1 MAPLTS
7 LTLSKIEFNW
17 TKDYDCAFDIVKFS
31 LTHKPILTL
40 SKLGEQFEVV
50 SNVFLIRLGAILLQ
64 ERRPMAFLSRKF
76 SPIERNIPLERKI

>member
-31 LTHKPILTL
+31 LTHKRILTL

-50 SNVFLIRLGAILLQ
+50 SIVFFNKARSNLA
-64 ERRPMAFLSRKF
+64 SRKKAYGLF
-76 SPIERNIPLERKI
+76 K